1 MVRAVVVNRDPQVG
15 ELQADALRGVG
26 YEVELCGGPQQ
37 DPCPVLGGLPCPLAD
52 RADIL
57 IYDAWVVGGGAAARS
72 LVAEVRE
79 TYPDLPIVLTSVDT
93 ALDWI
98 DTDGPHRVTPLK
110 GHPSAAELREAVDAA
125 LSDQGMAV

>member
-1 MVRAVVVNRDPQVG
+1 MVRAVVVNRDPHIAEQH
-15 ELQADALRGVG
+15 ADALRAAG

-57 IYDAWVVGGGAAARS
+57 VYDAWVVGGGAEARR

-93 ALDWI
+93 ALAWI
-98 DTDGPHRVTPLK
+98 DTDGPHRVLPLA
-110 GHPSAAELREAVDAA
+110 GHPSAVELRAAVETA
-125 LSDQGMAV
+125 LTDQGMAV